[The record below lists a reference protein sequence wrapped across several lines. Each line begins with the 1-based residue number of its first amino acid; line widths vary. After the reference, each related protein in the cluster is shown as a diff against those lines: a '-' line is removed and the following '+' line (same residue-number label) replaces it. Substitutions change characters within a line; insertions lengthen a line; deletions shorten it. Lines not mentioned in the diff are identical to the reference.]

1 MKYIVKRIL
10 QMIPSVLLVL
20 LITFTLSRI
29 VPGDPARMM
38 AGEQAPEEAVER
50 IREEMG
56 LNDPIPKQFV
66 DYVGDVLHG
75 DLGTAWHT
83 GKPVTYDF
91 AMRFP
96 ASLELALCALL
107 LAVLI
112 GIPVGIYAASKK
124 DSAADHVSRVVT
136 LLGTSVPVFW
146 LGFML
151 IYLLYA
157 KYDLIP
163 APIGRISDNIY
174 PPTQITGLYLLD
186 MIAFKSALSHILLPA
201 ICLSFG
207 SLAVISRMTRSNMI
221 EVLNLDY
228 IRTARSKG
236 IKERQVVGKHGLR
249 NILVPVMT
257 VIGAQLGGLIGNAVV
272 VETIFNWPGVGSS
285 ITQSILQPDYAPVQ
299 AFTVVSVLIYMA
311 INLILDI
318 LYAVVD
324 PRITY
329 N

>member
-38 AGEQAPEEAVER
+38 AGEQAPEEAGER

-157 KYDLIP
+157 
-163 APIGRISDNIY
+163 
-174 PPTQITGLYLLD
+174 
-186 MIAFKSALSHILLPA
+186 HILLPA

-257 VIGAQLGGLIGNAVV
+257 VIGAQLGGLMGNAVV
-272 VETIFNWPGVGSS
+272 VETIFNWPGVGSY
-285 ITQSILQPDYAPVQ
+285 ITQSILQTDYAPVQ

>member
-186 MIAFKSALSHILLPA
+186 SLLTGDMIAFKSALSHILLPA

-228 IRTARSKG
+228 IRTGWEVILPSPFYR
-236 IKERQVVGKHGLR
+236 RTTRRCRPLR
-249 NILVPVMT
+249 WSAFSFT
-257 VIGAQLGGLIGNAVV
+257 
-272 VETIFNWPGVGSS
+272 WSS
-285 ITQSILQPDYAPVQ
+285 T
-299 AFTVVSVLIYMA
+299 
-311 INLILDI
+311 
-318 LYAVVD
+318 
-324 PRITY
+324 
-329 N
+329 

>member
-1 MKYIVKRIL
+1 M
-10 QMIPSVLLVL
+10 
-20 LITFTLSRI
+20 
-29 VPGDPARMM
+29 
-38 AGEQAPEEAVER
+38 
-50 IREEMG
+50 
-56 LNDPIPKQFV
+56 
-66 DYVGDVLHG
+66 LHG

-186 MIAFKSALSHILLPA
+186 SLLTGDMIAFKSALSHILLPA

-272 VETIFNWPGVGSS
+272 VETIFNWPGVGSY
-285 ITQSILQPDYAPVQ
+285 ITQSILQTDYAPVQ